1 MNKLLCL
8 FVACFIASTIAK
20 SLIQIDY
27 MDELYNIE
35 DYDDDD
41 DNSTIIYCPFENDY
55 CSWKRYPKT
64 VNKTMYGWS
73 RYNSQQLDEQN
84 IPGPPSDPSEGDEGF
99 YVLASDYIS
108 SDVETG
114 TNGRIASPYILGK
127 DYPEVC
133 FSFKV
138 YFGVSIIRIIED
150 LQILK

>member
-1 MNKLLCL
+1 MNKSLCL

-35 DYDDDD
+35 DYDDD
-41 DNSTIIYCPFENDY
+41 NSTIIYCPFENDY

-64 VNKTMYGWS
+64 VNKTMYGWL
-73 RYNSQQLDEQN
+73 RYNSKQLNDQN
-84 IPGPPSDPSEGDEGF
+84 IPGPPSDPSDGDEGF

-127 DYPEVC
+127 DHPEVC
-133 FSFKV
+133 FSFMV
-138 YFGVSIIRIIED
+138 YFGVSIIMII
-150 LQILK
+150 LRTNKS

>member
-127 DYPEVC
+127 D
-133 FSFKV
+133 
-138 YFGVSIIRIIED
+138 
-150 LQILK
+150 

>member
-127 DYPEVC
+127 DHPEVC
-133 FSFKV
+133 FSFMV
-138 YFGVSIIRIIED
+138 YFGVSIIMIIED
-150 LQILK
+150 

>member
-1 MNKLLCL
+1 MDKSLCL
-8 FVACFIASTIAK
+8 FVACFIASTFAK

-27 MDELYNIE
+27 TDELYNVE
-35 DYDDDD
+35 DYDDD

-84 IPGPPSDPSEGDEGF
+84 IPGPPSDPSDGDEGF

-108 SDVETG
+108 SDVESG
-114 TNGRIASPYILGK
+114 INGRIASPYILGK
-127 DYPEVC
+127 DHPEVC
-133 FSFKV
+133 FSFMV
-138 YFGVSIIRIIED
+138 YFGVSIVIIIGD
-150 LQILK
+150 